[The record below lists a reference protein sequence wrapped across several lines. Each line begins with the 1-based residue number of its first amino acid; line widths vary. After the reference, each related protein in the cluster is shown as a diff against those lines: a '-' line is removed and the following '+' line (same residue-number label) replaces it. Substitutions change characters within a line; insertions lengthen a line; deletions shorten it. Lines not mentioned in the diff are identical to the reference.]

1 MHSFCSRSAGLNLLP
16 ALLAAG
22 LLLPVEALRAQPMQP
37 GEAFVTRFSGTA
49 TSGAQGDQV
58 TIDTEGTVGSI
69 IDLRSPG
76 QPPQG
81 QHWIDEP
88 QRQPLKASEVG
99 QVFGVA
105 LDGENPPNI
114 YVTATPAFG
123 LHRTPDNTSW
133 MPGMWG
139 PGGPGAVYKLDRAN
153 GYRPSLFA
161 RIGVAN
167 RPNTGASLGNIAY
180 DRWNR
185 QFFVSDLETGM
196 IHRLRAADGA
206 DLGVWDHGA
215 QGRTSFL
222 DAEGKQTGGLPPI
235 AFNPSSGP
243 RINDCPGGSF
253 STSPECWNLAA
264 SGRRVWGLGVARNAK
279 SGEVRLFYSVWSSPA
294 YGNKAWD
301 SLPEDQK
308 RNSVWSVRSGPMAT
322 SRVTCGANS
331 CCRISFRRRA
341 TSRGQATATR

>member
-1 MHSFCSRSAGLNLLP
+1 MPRHIDGPVFSLLLFLAISKNDVRGRDTMHSFCLRSAGLNLLP

-49 TSGAQGDQV
+49 TSGPQGDQV

-69 IDLRSPG
+69 IDVRSPG

-81 QHWIDEP
+81 HHWIDEP

-123 LHRTPDNTSW
+123 LHRTPDNANW

-180 DRWNR
+180 DRWNQ

-222 DAEGKQTGGLPPI
+222 DVEGKQTEVSRRS
-235 AFNPSSGP
+235 PSIHRRAP
-243 RINDCPGGSF
+243 A
-253 STSPECWNLAA
+253 STTVRADRS
-264 SGRRVWGLGVARNAK
+264 RVRRNA
-279 SGEVRLFYSVWSSPA
+279 GTWRLPA
-294 YGNKAWD
+294 A
-301 SLPEDQK
+301 
-308 RNSVWSVRSGPMAT
+308 A
-322 SRVTCGANS
+322 CGAW
-331 CCRISFRRRA
+331 
-341 TSRGQATATR
+341 G